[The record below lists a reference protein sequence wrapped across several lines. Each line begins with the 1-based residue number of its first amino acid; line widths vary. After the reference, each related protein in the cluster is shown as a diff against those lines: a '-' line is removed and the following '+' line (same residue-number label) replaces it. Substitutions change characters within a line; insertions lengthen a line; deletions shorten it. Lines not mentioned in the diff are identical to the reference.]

1 MAKKKEK
8 VTNIIRGRVVSAKT
22 LKSAVVL
29 VVGTKTHP
37 MYNKTFV
44 SSHRFLVHDEIGT
57 REGDLVEMVKV
68 RPISRHKHWQIT
80 KVVGRDIEA
89 IVTEELKED
98 AAEAIAEVM
107 PEKEEEVEETVVSEE
122 LSEETVAD
130 TKAPV
135 STKKVRAPRKE
146 KK

>member
-1 MAKKKEK
+1 MVKKEK

-22 LKSAVVL
+22 PKTVVVL

-37 MYNKTFV
+37 MYKKTFV
-44 SSHRFLVHDEIGT
+44 SSNRFLVHDELGT
-57 REGDLVEMVKV
+57 REGDLVEMTKV

-80 KVVGRDIEA
+80 KVVGRDLEA
-89 IVTEELKED
+89 IVTEELKEH

-107 PEKEEEVEETVVSEE
+107 PEEVETVEAVVVASAEEVVEE
-122 LSEETVAD
+122 
-130 TKAPV
+130 KPV
-135 STKKVRAPRKE
+135 KSARVKKE